1 MTMKTIQ
8 RILALSLLLMGPG
21 IAQARSSVTA
31 SRHAYPLTVLHPATP
46 APTFLDL
53 GAPGDSVGDQRLWH
67 FDGVTLAGAP
77 VVMEWIMTTTR
88 IGNSADGEGI
98 ESRVTL
104 GVFSFSGE
112 DSDQVLLQGVGLYPA
127 SDSTFEP
134 DSSLVRAIIGGTG
147 KYQGASGDVLSTHLA
162 DGTWRHEFRF
172 TSPLPKKRR

>member
-1 MTMKTIQ
+1 MTMNAIQ
-8 RILALSLLLMGPG
+8 RILALSVLLIGSG
-21 IAQARSSVTA
+21 IAQAAPPVSA
-31 SRHAYPLTVLHPATP
+31 SRHAHSLSVLHPATP
-46 APTFLDL
+46 TPTFLDL

-67 FDGVTLAGAP
+67 FNGVTPAGAP

-88 IGNSADGEGI
+88 IGNTANGEGI

-112 DSDQVLLQGVGLYPA
+112 DGDQVLLQGVGLYPA
-127 SDSTFEP
+127 SDSTFKP

-147 KYQGASGDVLSTHLA
+147 KFRGASGDVLSTHLA

-172 TSPLPKKRR
+172 TAPLPLKRR

>member
-1 MTMKTIQ
+1 MTMNAMQ
-8 RILALSLLLMGPG
+8 RILALSLLLIGSGMAEAGPPV
-21 IAQARSSVTA
+21 SA
-31 SRHAYPLTVLHPATP
+31 SRHAPTLTVLHPATP

-67 FDGVTLAGAP
+67 FDGVTLTGAP

-88 IGNSADGEGI
+88 IDNSADGEGI

-104 GVFSFSGE
+104 GVFSFRGE
-112 DSDQVLLQGVGLYPA
+112 DGDQVLLQGVGLYPA

-134 DSSLVRAIIGGTG
+134 DSSLVRAIVGGTG
-147 KYQGASGDVLSTHLA
+147 KYQGATGDVLSRHLA

-172 TSPLPKKRR
+172 NSPLPKKRR